1 MAEHLKISKSWLSR
15 LLDVARLPSEI
26 VAAFPDTH
34 GITVRVARDIKP
46 LTSDRRALDLM
57 IAESRAI
64 VAERDDLGS
73 ALSAPEI
80 AKRLIRATV
89 APVKSSNSDA
99 EVRGANGKV
108 ILRYA
113 HSARGGHTFKV
124 PARSG
129 ASTTEVLK
137 AIESVLQKG

>member
-1 MAEHLKISKSWLSR
+1 MTLTFLDASVLILASRAQEGLS
-15 LLDVARLPSEI
+15 
-26 VAAFPDTH
+26 
-34 GITVRVARDIKP
+34 
-46 LTSDRRALDLM
+46 RRALDLM

-64 VAERDDLGS
+64 VAERDDLGT
-73 ALSAPEI
+73 ALPAPEI

-129 ASTTEVLK
+129 ASTAEVLK
-137 AIESVLQKG
+137 AIESVLQKS